1 MELKAVMKQ
10 LESLGTAQNRKVYAR
25 HGATGEMFGVSI
37 ANIEKLKKDILR
49 LPGDGR
55 PRYAKHAHE
64 LGVQLWETGNHDARV
79 LARTLVDPQQIKSS
93 QLDAWIRDC
102 KSHITEGAV
111 VGMAKDTRFAETKM
125 KKWRGS
131 SKDLTAAAG
140 WNLLCELALADN
152 DYSDDFFEPFL
163 VEIRD
168 GIHQGTNRA
177 RYAMNNA
184 VIAIGGRSSKLKRH
198 ALKVAKAIGTVEVD
212 HGETNC
218 QTPDAVDYIGRVWE
232 RKKLL
237 AERRKLKK
245 SA

>member
-1 MELKAVMKQ
+1 MKLANVMKK
-10 LESLGTAQNRKVYAR
+10 LEALGTAQNRKVYKR
-25 HGATGEMFGVSI
+25 HGAAGKMFGVSF
-37 ANIEKLKKDILR
+37 ADIEKLKKEILR

-55 PRYAKHAHE
+55 PRYAKHDHD
-64 LGVQLWETGNHDARV
+64 LGVELWETGNHDARV
-79 LARTLVDPQQIKSS
+79 LARTLVDPDQLKSS
-93 QLDAWIRDC
+93 QLDAWIREC

-125 KKWRGS
+125 KKWRKS

-140 WNLLCELALADN
+140 WNLLCELALAEN

-163 VEIRD
+163 DEILER
-168 GIHQGTNRA
+168 IHDGTNRA

-184 VIAIGGRSSKLKRH
+184 VIAIGGRSA
-198 ALKVAKAIGTVEVD
+198 ALRRKAVKVAKAIGKVEVD

-218 QTPDAVDYIGRVWE
+218 QTPDAAEYIERMWE